1 MITFVS
7 DETSKVMDT
16 SFLYHV
22 FGLVGLK
29 CTCTEYK
36 GNALV
41 LNVEYSKRKNKCP
54 CCGKRTLVKNGYRY
68 RDILTLPV
76 GMKRTILHMKVQ
88 RYKCKEC
95 GYDQQERIS
104 FTTGGRSYTHCFARF
119 VVDLLKGATLQQ
131 VASWLHISW
140 DTVKEIHS
148 TYLKRRY
155 SPPSLEGVEYIGID
169 EFAVLKGHKY
179 KTIVVDLVTGRILYV
194 GDGKSEQSLEKFW
207 KRVRKKGV
215 NIKYVSTDMSDAFIN
230 SVRHNAPQAVL
241 VFDHFHVVKLMNEKL
256 DEIRCEVMRNQTDE
270 QMKALIKGTK
280 YILLANEENIR
291 EDERGAR
298 KLDRALALNTPLTQ
312 AYYLKEDL
320 RQIYKQENRDDAK
333 TKLDEWIEMARG
345 SGQKQLETMANT
357 LEQAEEG
364 ILAYYTC
371 RISTGKVEGINNKI
385 KVMKRNAYGF
395 RDDRYFTLRLYALHD
410 CRITR
415 NVG

>member
-1 MITFVS
+1 M
-7 DETSKVMDT
+7 TS
-16 SFLYHV
+16 
-22 FGLVGLK
+22 
-29 CTCTEYK
+29 
-36 GNALV
+36 
-41 LNVEYSKRKNKCP
+41 R
-54 CCGKRTLVKNGYRY
+54 
-68 RDILTLPV
+68 
-76 GMKRTILHMKVQ
+76 
-88 RYKCKEC
+88 
-95 GYDQQERIS
+95 RIS
-104 FTTGGRSYTHCFARF
+104 ASRRTHRFARF
-119 VVDLLKGATLQQ
+119 VVNLLKGATLQQ
-131 VASWLHISW
+131 VASWLHVSW

-148 TYLKRRY
+148 TYLKGHY
-155 SPPSLEGVEYIGID
+155 APPSLDGVEFIGID

-179 KTIVVDLVTGRILYV
+179 KTIVVDLVSGRILYV

-215 NIKYVSTDMSDAFIN
+215 KIKYVSTDMSEAFIN
-230 SVRHNAPQAVL
+230 SVRNNAPEAVL

-256 DEIRCEVMRNQTDE
+256 DDIRREVVRNETDE
-270 QMKALIKGTK
+270 HMKALIKGTR
-280 YILLANEENIR
+280 YILLANGEDIR
-291 EDERGAR
+291 EDDKGAK

-320 RQIYKQENRDDAK
+320 RQIYRQVDRETAK
-333 TKLDEWIEMARG
+333 TKLDEWVAMARG
-345 SGQKQLETMANT
+345 SGQEQLVKMADT
-357 LEQAEEG
+357 LEQAEDG